1 MPKLS
6 DTMTEGTVVRWLK
19 QVGDQVEIGDEIAE
33 IETDKA
39 TMAMEAFDEGI
50 LSEIL
55 VEEGGKAEIGATL
68 AVLREEG
75 EEPETAEPSD
85 EKPVSDPLENLKP
98 VAVGAKIP
106 DPLPEPTPEPEPEPT
121 PDPAPEPITVSE
133 PAPAAAS
140 SERIKASPLARKM
153 AESSGVDL
161 ASVKGTG
168 PGGRIVKKDIEAA
181 TAGAA
186 APTPVPAPAPAPT
199 PTPSPTP
206 TPTPAV
212 VASGEDQR
220 VELSNLRRI
229 IAERLLTSKT
239 TIPHFYLHVE
249 ADAAPLMDI
258 RKQVN
263 AQAEVTHGNK
273 YTVNDFVLKA
283 VINALQAVPAVNASF
298 NGDHIV
304 QFGHIGVAVAIAVD
318 ALGAEHVTAFFMPSQ
333 YTADQSYEDS
343 LKLIQNL
350 GVRMEVLPIKAALDQ
365 YLASLGPLF
374 EGREPDTTEENLQA
388 RIRGNLLMAA
398 SNKFG
403 WIVLTTGNKSEMA
416 MGYATLYG
424 DMAGGF
430 AVLKDVP
437 KTTVYELCRWRNGQ
451 GQAFGTAEDVIPT
464 AILDKPPSAELRKD
478 QLDADSLPA
487 YEVLDPVVE
496 AYVEDD
502 QSYQEMV
509 DRGFD
514 PQVIRQVIAAVD
526 RNEYKR
532 RQAPP
537 GVKITHRAFGKDR
550 RLPIV
555 NRYRQHDVGT

>member
-1 MPKLS
+1 MATHIEMPKLS

-50 LSEIL
+50 LSEIR
-55 VEEGGKAEIGATL
+55 VGEGGKAEIGATL

-75 EEPETAEPSD
+75 EEPRTAESSD

-106 DPLPEPTPEPEPEPT
+106 DPAPEPTPEPEPT
-121 PDPAPEPITVSE
+121 PDPAPEPIPVSE

-168 PGGRIVKKDIEAA
+168 PGGRIVKKDIE
-181 TAGAA
+181 TAIAG
-186 APTPVPAPAPAPT
+186 TVAPAPVPT
-199 PTPSPTP
+199 PTPAPTA
-206 TPTPAV
+206 AV

-220 VELSNLRRI
+220 IELSNLRRI

-263 AQAEVTHGNK
+263 AQAEMTHGNK

-318 ALGAEHVTAFFMPSQ
+318 DGLVTPVVKDAALKSLLQISREVKDLATRAREDKLLPNEFDGGTITVSNLGA
-333 YTADQSYEDS
+333 Y
-343 LKLIQNL
+343 
-350 GVRMEVLPIKAALDQ
+350 GVESFDAIINP
-365 YLASLGPLF
+365 P
-374 EGREPDTTEENLQA
+374 QA
-388 RIRGNLLMAA
+388 
-398 SNKFG
+398 
-403 WIVLTTGNKSEMA
+403 
-416 MGYATLYG
+416 
-424 DMAGGF
+424 
-430 AVLKDVP
+430 
-437 KTTVYELCRWRNGQ
+437 
-451 GQAFGTAEDVIPT
+451 
-464 AILDKPPSAELRKD
+464 AILSIGAVIEK
-478 QLDADSLPA
+478 
-487 YEVLDPVVE
+487 PVVVKGE
-496 AYVEDD
+496 IVPGLRLDLGLSCD
-502 QSYQEMV
+502 HRVV
-509 DRGFD
+509 DGAIGAQFLGQLKNHIEN
-514 PQVIRQVIAAVD
+514 PALMLV
-526 RNEYKR
+526 
-532 RQAPP
+532 
-537 GVKITHRAFGKDR
+537 
-550 RLPIV
+550 
-555 NRYRQHDVGT
+555 